1 MVKKF
6 TSVTLCAIV
15 CLTILIFCFMFRS
28 TLCGVELKNGDTI
41 FKANMACAV
50 QNLPSNNI

>member
-15 CLTILIFCFMFRS
+15 CVTILIFCFMFR
-28 TLCGVELKNGDTI
+28 LPICGIELKNGDTM
-41 FKANMACAV
+41 FKANMECAV
-50 QNLPSNNI
+50 QNVPGNNI